1 MGLVERHFSR
11 FVFNPTS
18 RPWRESTVVLLAVGL
33 ALGGGAGCSGQS
45 TRGTPG
51 KVPGP
56 VITSDEKPE
65 VKEKAKE
72 NEQAKEKAT
81 SDVGPGVVISTSNAD
96 GRALARLSLMP
107 AIAPGDMLH
116 LVAEGRVIATA
127 LVTSVE
133 RDGMIVAVTGLT
145 DRKRLVVIGDR
156 AELVPLEALAPA
168 EPQAPTATAAPPST
182 IEPPVV
188 AQVEHKAEPKAEL
201 KAEAPA
207 DSKVEPE
214 GEIKA
219 EPAPVK
225 VVAATPPTI
234 DPGLP
239 PETRARLIAERAYFS
254 LASRVLRVPATSPEI
269 KALQER
275 LRQELTEL
283 ELLP

>member
-1 MGLVERHFSR
+1 MGLVERRFSR

-18 RPWRESTVVLLAVGL
+18 LPWRESTVVLLAVGL
-33 ALGGGAGCSGQS
+33 AMGGGAGCSGQPS
-45 TRGTPG
+45 RSTPG
-51 KVPGP
+51 KVPVP
-56 VITSDEKPE
+56 VVRADEKSPE
-65 VKEKAKE
+65 IEKAKE
-72 NEQAKEKAT
+72 NEQAKVKST
-81 SDVGPGVVISTSNAD
+81 SEIAPGVVISTSTAD

-107 AIAPGDMLH
+107 ASAPGDMLH

-133 RDGMIVAVTGLT
+133 RDAMIVAVTGLT
-145 DRKRLVVIGDR
+145 DRKRLVMVGDR
-156 AELVPLEALAPA
+156 AELVPLEAIAPA
-168 EPQAPTATAAPPST
+168 EAQAPAATDAPTATTEAPAAAHV
-182 IEPPVV
+182 EP
-188 AQVEHKAEPKAEL
+188 HAEPKA
-201 KAEAPA
+201 APPA
-207 DSKVEPE
+207 DPKTEPV
-214 GEIKA
+214 GPIKA

-225 VVAATPPTI
+225 VVANPPPTI
-234 DPGLP
+234 DPSLP